1 MSGTHSRLSPS
12 ALHRT
17 LRCSGSLAP
26 HMAVPDKDSPYA
38 AEGTLGHA
46 IAEWVLTND
55 IELPSWP
62 HVESVGALQA
72 EVGVDEDELD
82 VRAATEELC
91 WAVDRYVEY
100 VRNIPGTRYIEQRL
114 SFSHLVPDQGGTT
127 DTVIHDGE
135 TLHVIDLKLGRVE
148 VSAEENEQLGTYGL
162 SAKVFLEFEA
172 QIKRIVLHI
181 VQPRVG
187 NYSTWEVDVE
197 WMRDLAHR
205 IQALHE
211 RDAMGFYEFVPG
223 EKQCHYC
230 PAKAICSARATWITE
245 VVRGNLGPFDKWACT
260 DARLLTPGEL
270 ESFVL
275 PHLAPLESYVKA
287 VRGYATEL
295 AIEKPGVFAEWK
307 IVQGVGRRKYT
318 KEEADVAKFL
328 AERGVAEEDIWN
340 KSVIGITDAERKLG
354 KRKKE
359 LAEITAKSEGSPTLV
374 PVKDEREAINPQ
386 AAVLAELE

>member
-46 IAEWVLTND
+46 IAEWVLTGE

-62 HVESVGALQA
+62 NLTADFIAQG
-72 EVGVDEDELD
+72 
-82 VRAATEELC
+82 ATEELC
-91 WAVDRYVEY
+91 WGVDRYVEY
-100 VRNIPGTRYIEQRL
+100 VRNIPGTQYIEQRL

-211 RDAMGFYEFVPG
+211 RDQTGAYEFVPG
-223 EKQCHYC
+223 QKQCHYC
-230 PAKAICSARATWITE
+230 PAKALCSARAEWMTE
-245 VVRGNLGPFDKWACT
+245 VIRGRIGPFDKWSCT
-260 DARLLTPGEL
+260 DARLLTPAEL
-270 ESFVL
+270 EEYVL
-275 PHLAPLESYVKA
+275 PHLAALESYAKA

-295 AIEKPGVFAEWK
+295 AIEKPGVFAGWK
-307 IVQGVGRRKYT
+307 IVQSAGRRKYT
-318 KEEADVAKFL
+318 QDEAAVAKFL
-328 AERGVAEEDIWN
+328 VERGVPEDECWN
-340 KSVIGITDAERKLG
+340 KSVIGVTDAERKLG

-359 LAEITAKSEGSPTLV
+359 LAEITAKSEGAPTLV
-374 PVKDEREAINPQ
+374 PVNDKREAHNP
-386 AAVLAELE
+386 AATVLSELD